1 MSCVSVCDVVWC
13 LLVLQNAA
21 DVDVLMPHFMAF
33 MSEHFPELS
42 IIDRLREV
50 SDLSSPAQWYVSV
63 QTVCVCV
70 HVCTCAYAHTLAYT
84 RATTVHG

>member
-21 DVDVLMPHFMAF
+21 DVDMLMPHFMAF

-63 QTVCVCV
+63 QTVCV
-70 HVCTCAYAHTLAYT
+70 HACTCAYAHTLAYT

>member
-1 MSCVSVCDVVWC
+1 
-13 LLVLQNAA
+13 
-21 DVDVLMPHFMAF
+21 MPHFMAF

-42 IIDRLREV
+42 NIDRLREV

-70 HVCTCAYAHTLAYT
+70 RAHMCVRTHACLYQSYNSTCKMQCTYIHKVGVYT
-84 RATTVHG
+84 AVNVNLLR